1 MVKKINLRDFE
12 RYPHSVPTEYEKG
25 VFDIPS
31 VWLGGWMY
39 QKTSCVCIECHGAFC
54 LYGNFELLINIAAQN
69 FERVRH
75 NLLSF
80 FVGLLQGC
88 EWSGVADE

>member
-1 MVKKINLRDFE
+1 VQEGIMMVKKINLRDFE

-39 QKTSCVCIECHGAFC
+39 RKTS
-54 LYGNFELLINIAAQN
+54 
-69 FERVRH
+69 
-75 NLLSF
+75 
-80 FVGLLQGC
+80 
-88 EWSGVADE
+88 